1 MRVRLTSENIHSK
14 NSDFSLFDGENP
26 IGWFKDGVSG
36 LSQILAQAWEM
47 EFTQILIPL
56 DFRFFGVTENI
67 YDYINIVKSATVK
80 GIGQYS
86 NDNIDFDTLSTVFNT
101 YSGIDNNTTL
111 NRTYVAGG
119 SGDTLSIKDIKT
131 ELVIETNM
139 LRTPQYQETKESSAI
154 LVRTKNSKRLDFY
167 EKYKPIDTAV
177 SFLTCIEEAQILKTY
192 FATLAYYGKGFSIE
206 VWNDNENP
214 GWGQFDYPNQ
224 SWGGDVGVGF
234 YEKKYYFNIAN
245 TNFVNQNTTGS
256 LSVPVY
262 LQKRDLDYAKY

>member
-1 MRVRLTSENIHSK
+1 MKVRLTSENLHSK
-14 NSDFSLFDGENP
+14 NNDFSIFYDEKPPEWYKEG
-26 IGWFKDGVSG
+26 STG
-36 LSQILAQAWEM
+36 LSQILAEAWQM
-47 EFTQILIPL
+47 EFTQTLVSF
-56 DFRFFGVTENI
+56 DFKWFGETANI
-67 YDYINIVKSATVK
+67 YNYINIKKSASVA
-80 GIGQYS
+80 GAGQYS
-86 NDNIDFDTLSTVFNT
+86 DN
-101 YSGIDNNTTL
+101 GIDYKTLTSIFENVPVTHNDTTL
-111 NRTYVAGG
+111 NRYYVAGG
-119 SGDTLSIKDIKT
+119 SGDILSIKKIKT
-131 ELVIETNM
+131 ELVIETEM

-154 LVRTKNSKRLDFY
+154 LVHSKNSKGLDFY

-224 SWGGDVGVGF
+224 SWGGDVAVGF

-245 TNFVNQNTTGS
+245 TNFVNQSTTGS